1 MSTKTTLLNVL
12 KIAIISIVAILVMYL
27 LYGFVKGFFVNID
40 NYISNSKKIELNN
53 VHAIPKQRVGYGFG
67 TGSGSGK
74 LVVKIFDGKKYYDLS
89 YYEKNKADYE
99 FLKAEYNNVPT
110 NITVIVNTDEL
121 NSNKGTV
128 ENPIP
133 VFNFSINSK
142 EMIWDNE
149 SYKENIRKY
158 LVYEK

>member
-1 MSTKTTLLNVL
+1 MIST
-12 KIAIISIVAILVMYL
+12 
-27 LYGFVKGFFVNID
+27 
-40 NYISNSKKIELNN
+40 
-53 VHAIPKQRVGYGFG
+53 QRVGYGFG
-67 TGSGSGK
+67 TGSGTGK
-74 LVVKIFDGKKYYDLS
+74 QVVKIFDGKKYYALS
-89 YYEKNKADYE
+89 YYEKDKADNQ
-99 FLKAEYNNVPT
+99 FLKFEYNNTPT
-110 NITVIVNTDEL
+110 NIIVIVNTDEL

-133 VFNFSINSK
+133 VFNFLINSK